1 MTNFDVT
8 NMSKSQKINV
18 GIIALILVSII
29 TFFTV
34 FNVKFIDSGYTGVKI
49 KLYGSNKGVEGVT
62 AVTGMTV
69 YNRFLYKVIETP
81 TKNIVTKWTY
91 DDTEGS
97 PNNDEFVLTTKDG
110 LPVKMDVSANWK
122 VLPTNAATIYME
134 YRETYDV
141 VANTVLRD
149 YIRSAYNRVAAEYT
163 AEELYNN
170 RVEFEN
176 KANQQAIMDLGEENF
191 TIEKTMILKDI
202 RPPETILNAI
212 ESKVEAEQSAL
223 RKVQEQ
229 QQERADSL
237 KLVIRKGGEAEA
249 KRIEADAIRYYN
261 EQVQQ
266 SLTEGVLMQK
276 FIDRWDGTY
285 GTGNVFGEGVMM
297 FKNVGN

>member
-1 MTNFDVT
+1 
-8 NMSKSQKINV
+8 
-18 GIIALILVSII
+18 
-29 TFFTV
+29 
-34 FNVKFIDSGYTGVKI
+34 
-49 KLYGSNKGVEGVT
+49 
-62 AVTGMTV
+62 
-69 YNRFLYKVIETP
+69 
-81 TKNIVTKWTY
+81 
-91 DDTEGS
+91 
-97 PNNDEFVLTTKDG
+97 
-110 LPVKMDVSANWK
+110 
-122 VLPTNAATIYME
+122 
-134 YRETYDV
+134 
-141 VANTVLRD
+141 
-149 YIRSAYNRVAAEYT
+149 
-163 AEELYNN
+163 
-170 RVEFEN
+170 
-176 KANQQAIMDLGEENF
+176 MDLGEENF